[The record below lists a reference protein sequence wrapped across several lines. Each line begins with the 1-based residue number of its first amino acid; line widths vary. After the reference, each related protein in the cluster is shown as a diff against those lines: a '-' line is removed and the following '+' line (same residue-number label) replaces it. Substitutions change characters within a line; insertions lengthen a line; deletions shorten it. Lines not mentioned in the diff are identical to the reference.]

1 MRSVKIILPS
11 MAMAVLLAGC
21 APPPPQRVVYAEPR
35 PAPVYVE
42 PGYRAPVYVPP
53 SEEPVPVYGGPPVY
67 GNRSDLNVTVLRT
80 GDDRR
85 EYRRGPGY
93 PGRPGYY
100 GDRRPGGGGDRRPGE
115 GGERGP
121 GRRMCGQPGQ
131 PACQR

>member
-11 MAMAVLLAGC
+11 LAMAVLLAGC
-21 APPPPQRVVYAEPR
+21 APPPPQRIVYAEPR

-53 SEEPVPVYGGPPVY
+53 SEEPVPVYGPPVY

-93 PGRPGYY
+93 PGRRGYY
-100 GDRRPGGGGDRRPGE
+100 GDRRPGGG
-115 GGERGP
+115 ERSP
-121 GRRMCGQPGQ
+121 NRRMCGQPGQ
-131 PACQR
+131 PACQH